1 MTVIIDTG
9 PIVAAASVKDQHHD
23 ACVAALRRLHEPPL
37 ITSFV
42 VGEVCYFLNTRATPA
57 AEASFLRS
65 VVAGTFRLVEPAPAD
80 LERTAARIE
89 QYADLPLGAADA
101 SVIAVAERFGIKTVL
116 TLDQRHFRI
125 VRPRHV
131 GSFQLLP

>member
-1 MTVIIDTG
+1 MDTKPTVDCIKIMFLCLHG
-9 PIVAAASVKDQHHD
+9 CCICCIS
-23 ACVAALRRLHEPPL
+23 LRNSP
-37 ITSFV
+37 FV

-65 VVAGTFRLVEPAPAD
+65 VVAGTFRLVEPASAD
-80 LERTAARIE
+80 LERTAALIE

-101 SVIAVAERFGIKTVL
+101 SVIAVGERFGIKTVL

>member
-23 ACVAALRRLHEPPL
+23 ACVAALRGLHEPPL
-37 ITSFV
+37 ITLV

-80 LERTAARIE
+80 LERTAALIE

-131 GSFQLLP
+131 SSFQLLP